1 MCRCVYIIA
10 CWKCLEKV
18 IGKEIVREECGV
30 LCARMV
36 KVMMVVRVMEKK
48 LEVEYERRCNL

>member
-1 MCRCVYIIA
+1 MYIIA

-18 IGKEIVREECGV
+18 MGREIVREECGV

-36 KVMMVVRVMEKK
+36 KVMMVVRVMEAGSG
-48 LEVEYERRCNL
+48 V